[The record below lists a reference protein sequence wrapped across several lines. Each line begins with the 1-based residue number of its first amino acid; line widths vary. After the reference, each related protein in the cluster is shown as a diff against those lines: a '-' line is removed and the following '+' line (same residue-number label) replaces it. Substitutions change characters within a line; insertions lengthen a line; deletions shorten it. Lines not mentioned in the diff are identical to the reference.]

1 VLTAHQVIS
10 QQAFDARRGRANSS
24 FISSERRLAMRAT
37 AQRRPTAWD
46 RSGIGKRAGKRTAAI
61 LRQAVWRPESL
72 ESRTLLS
79 FNAHLTAPPTGSLNA
94 AYIIDLWTT
103 GGTASKWVVN
113 WGDTQTTTY
122 TSTPFANPQAE
133 THTYTSAP
141 TGAVTAT
148 ATLSTNSGITSKAV
162 YGLSSHFGTGEDFT
176 GSGETVYAPPSSSP
190 TGGANAAGVVM
201 VKGGGA
207 CGGSNFLYVASSYNG
222 NQIAITRFTSPTST
236 TLGGVVDL
244 AWGANLPGVSQGT
257 LVIPAFGTS
266 GTEVDTPTAMCFD
279 NTDGDLIVAG
289 QVKITSGGTTTY
301 HWGFAKINEGANG
314 NGSQVG
320 NVELNTFDGLPSGS
334 SSLLKP
340 NAIVENELAFDE
352 VDFMVGTDGTHM
364 VAVSLADNG
373 YAGTPNWT
381 STIAGATSA
390 NTVIESRYDNNLV
403 LGGFANWSSCCG
415 TSIPSDFT
423 LVRLAESDGSLD
435 NTFGFHGIV
444 RTNFGCLLSS
454 GCCTSCCSPSVDS
467 DYSVLEWQDTN
478 TGNWYLIGVGST
490 TANGSDQ
497 FALARY
503 NESNGS
509 RNNSFGPNGN
519 GLSVPGLYGDAY
531 SAALQGSGNGNT
543 DVHTDPA
550 AKIVA
555 AGGNGSDFVIAR
567 FTNSA
572 SGGGN
577 LDTTFGNFGVV
588 QIDFGSST
596 ASSTDTARSIILP
609 TDPSGDDTATDFL
622 VAGSTNTNSGSMA
635 IVDYSPQNH
644 PTIS

>member
-1 VLTAHQVIS
+1 
-10 QQAFDARRGRANSS
+10 
-24 FISSERRLAMRAT
+24 MRAT
-37 AQRRPTAWD
+37 AQRRPTGWD
-46 RSGIGKRAGKRTAAI
+46 RSDIVKRAGKRTAAI
-61 LRQAVWRPESL
+61 LRQVVWRPESL

-113 WGDTQTTTY
+113 WGDTHTTTY

-148 ATLSTNSGITSKAV
+148 ATLSTNSSITSKAV
-162 YGLSSHFGTGEDFT
+162 YGLSSHFGSGEDFT

-201 VKGGGA
+201 VSGG
-207 CGGSNFLYVASSYNG
+207 NFLYVASSYNG
-222 NQIAITRFTSPTST
+222 NQIAITRFTAPTST

-301 HWGFAKINEGANG
+301 HWGFAKVNEGANG

-320 NVELNTFDGLPSGS
+320 NVELNTFAGLPSGS

-340 NAIVENELAFDE
+340 NAILENELAGDE

-381 STIAGATSA
+381 NTIAGATSA
-390 NTVIESRYDNNLV
+390 NTVIESRYDNNIV
-403 LGGFANWSSCCG
+403 LGGFTNWTSCCG
-415 TSIPSDFT
+415 SSIPSDFT

-454 GCCTSCCSPSVDS
+454 GCCTSCCGPSVDS

-509 RNNSFGPNGN
+509 LNNSFGPNGN
-519 GLSVPGLYGDAY
+519 GLSVPSVYGDAY

-572 SGGGN
+572 SGGGS